1 MKLIGNRL
9 AAHGRSSD
17 RSCERFSLVCSFCPP
32 AAGRPSSLLRTSSI
46 PTPRRRKRPQR
57 RPATRTGNLD
67 RRLAQTRGRLAWTR
81 PRDTTAGRSGQSPA
95 WTQAPRVAMRAVP
108 ASNVP
113 SGWALVEVSF
123 QGVGCDGAYQ
133 GGTSTLSTDPDGGMV
148 VYTCVPLSAPACAT
162 GVCAPAVGTGLRLC
176 VSQANDVACP
186 NGYTERSVEYAA
198 GSVATTLCCL

>member
-1 MKLIGNRL
+1 MRTLLPGL
-9 AAHGRSSD
+9 LLLSACGGSPFESAADVIHPDAQAQEAAAEASGDQDGQPGPEAGADAREAGVDAPTGHDGGTVGAESGMDAGSTCGD
-17 RSCERFSLVCSFCPP
+17 AGGSCV
-32 AAGRPSSLLRTSSI
+32 
-46 PTPRRRKRPQR
+46 
-57 RPATRTGNLD
+57 
-67 RRLAQTRGRLAWTR
+67 
-81 PRDTTAGRSGQSPA
+81 
-95 WTQAPRVAMRAVP
+95 
-108 ASNVP
+108 NVP